1 MVGGRIGDRYG
12 QRRTFLVGMAGF
24 VAASALAGLAL
35 NPAMLVVAR
44 LIIQGA
50 FGALLIPQGMAIVTR
65 TFPREMLTKAFG
77 AFGPLLGIF
86 AVGGPVLGG
95 LIIDADLF
103 GLGWRPMFL
112 INIVIGG
119 LGLLLAIKVL
129 PHIEPDPR
137 VRVDMVAA
145 GSVVGNGS
153 RDGHHD
159 AVLLCGLSPSAAG

>member
-1 MVGGRIGDRYG
+1 MSGRVLWLTLIVVLIADALDLIDATIATVAAPSIVRDLGGGEALVKWLGASYALTLGSLLVVGGRIGDRYG

-44 LIIQGA
+44 LIQGA

-103 GLGWRPMFL
+103 GLG
-112 INIVIGG
+112 
-119 LGLLLAIKVL
+119 
-129 PHIEPDPR
+129 
-137 VRVDMVAA
+137 
-145 GSVVGNGS
+145 
-153 RDGHHD
+153 
-159 AVLLCGLSPSAAG
+159 